1 MVILQ
6 GVRHALW
13 HRHRLLADARLL
25 RLDDAAHAR
34 ALRARRSLVN
44 RRGVSA
50 RERGRVRGE
59 HHRSGRS
66 CSGRGLPSGAPS
78 ARQRQRARHIYF
90 FYTGGWLV
98 THPGAHP
105 YYVPSHTGRNSH
117 PDGFKWVLNSECAR
131 PSGSRPR
138 TKRHFADERTNERRD
153 ERRDG
158 RRDGRTGLSS
168 VDERD
173 DDDDGE
179 GDDTDE
185 GVGDAPDAGRGGTEC
200 VTSRAPAVREND
212 GSSRRGAAW

>member
-1 MVILQ
+1 M
-6 GVRHALW
+6 RDSFASTTRRTHARCALVDRW
-13 HRHRLLADARLL
+13 LIVAVSPRANADAFEVSIIVPAGPVRVAVC
-25 RLDDAAHAR
+25 RR
-34 ALRARRSLVN
+34 ALRRRANANARDTFIVFTLV
-44 RRGVSA
+44 G
-50 RERGRVRGE
+50 GY
-59 HHRSGRS
+59 
-66 CSGRGLPSGAPS
+66 APIL
-78 ARQRQRARHIYF
+78 RTHIAFLHTY
-90 FYTGGWLV
+90 
-98 THPGAHP
+98 
-105 YYVPSHTGRNSH
+105 TGRNSH

-138 TKRHFADERTNERRD
+138 TKRHFADERTNGGTN

>member
-1 MVILQ
+1 M
-6 GVRHALW
+6 RDSFASTTRRTHARCALVDRW
-13 HRHRLLADARLL
+13 LIVAVSPRANADAFEVSIIVPAGPVRVAVC
-25 RLDDAAHAR
+25 RR
-34 ALRARRSLVN
+34 ALRRRANANARDTFIFFTLVVGYL
-44 RRGVSA
+44 RT
-50 RERGRVRGE
+50 
-59 HHRSGRS
+59 
-66 CSGRGLPSGAPS
+66 
-78 ARQRQRARHIYF
+78 HI
-90 FYTGGWLV
+90 
-98 THPGAHP
+98 AHP
-105 YYVPSHTGRNSH
+105 YCVPSYRNRNSH
-117 PDGFKWVLNSECAR
+117 PDGFKWVLNIECAR

-173 DDDDGE
+173 DDDDDGE

>member
-1 MVILQ
+1 M
-6 GVRHALW
+6 
-13 HRHRLLADARLL
+13 
-25 RLDDAAHAR
+25 
-34 ALRARRSLVN
+34 
-44 RRGVSA
+44 SA
-50 RERGRVRGE
+50 RVRPVRVRG
-59 HHRSGRS
+59 RSDTS
-66 CSGRGLPSGAPS
+66 
-78 ARQRQRARHIYF
+78 
-90 FYTGGWLV
+90 
-98 THPGAHP
+98 
-105 YYVPSHTGRNSH
+105 
-117 PDGFKWVLNSECAR
+117 
-131 PSGSRPR
+131 
-138 TKRHFADERTNERRD
+138 RTNERTEGGTN